1 MIDWSKAPEGATH
14 WDPVDCNHLRQA
26 GSTALMWSICTGW
39 VEKGWQY
46 PSDLSTMERLIARPA
61 WDGQGLPP
69 VGTVCEVRNAISGG
83 WDSVDE
89 VLSHTLIKGA
99 PVAVCKRGDLVFYS
113 HAEDFRPIRTPEQI
127 EVEER
132 ERAVAEMLSVWKK
145 TMGRFAEEEAG
156 LAEMLYDAG
165 YRKQEAGQ

>member
-1 MIDWSKAPEGATH
+1 MNMHSVDEQMVRDMHCIAVGG
-14 WDPVDCNHLRQA
+14 PVK
-26 GSTALMWSICTGW
+26 T
-39 VEKGWQY
+39 
-46 PSDLSTMERLIARPA
+46 

-69 VGTVCEVRNAISGG
+69 VGTVCEVRNAITGG

-127 EVEER
+127 EAEER
-132 ERAVAEMLSVWKK
+132 VKEIDSMLAEIKIDYGAGEMLSPREYVE
-145 TMGRFAEEEAG
+145 FAVTQ
-156 LAEMLYDAG
+156 LRDKG
-165 YRKQEAGQ
+165 YRKQEAAQ